1 MRRPDLE
8 HLTVPSLPSLESLH
22 AQLDHLPELRD
33 LPASLPALPALP
45 PRSSLPAVPKAPKVP
60 DWVPITPFQ
69 AKVTLMSIRA
79 AIGVLGWLFPNLSG
93 RLFGIDP
100 ARNPAA
106 PYLGRLF
113 AAREL
118 ALVAPLLLEDEDE
131 DVQRRSLQVGMAV
144 DAADAAASVA
154 AGVTGTLPKRAAVM
168 TGVTAV
174 AALLLGWIAT
184 SDD

>member
-1 MRRPDLE
+1 MRRPDLD
-8 HLTVPSLPSLESLH
+8 HLTVPALPVSLPSRESLQ
-22 AQLDHLPELRD
+22 ASLDQLPALGD
-33 LPASLPALPALP
+33 LPASLPALA
-45 PRSSLPAVPKAPKVP
+45 PRSSLPARPTVPE
-60 DWVPITPFQ
+60 WVPITPFQ
-69 AKVTLMSIRA
+69 AKVALLSIRSL
-79 AIGVLGWLFPNLSG
+79 IGVLGWLFPNLSG

-100 ARNPAA
+100 AQNPAA

-118 ALVAPLLLEDEDE
+118 ALVAPLLVEDE

-154 AGVTGTLPKRAAVM
+154 AGVTGTLPKRAALL

-174 AALLLGWIAT
+174 IALLLGWIAT

>member
-1 MRRPDLE
+1 MHRPDLD
-8 HLTVPSLPSLESLH
+8 HLSVPSLPTLQASFQSSLD
-22 AQLDHLPELRD
+22 A
-33 LPASLPALPALP
+33 LPALSELQANLPALP
-45 PRSSLPAVPKAPKVP
+45 PTPALSGLPPVPA
-60 DWVPITPFQ
+60 WVPITPFQ
-69 AKVTLMSIRA
+69 AKVTLLSIRSV
-79 AIGVLGWLFPNLSG
+79 IGVLGWLFPNLSG

-100 ARNPAA
+100 AKNPAA

-118 ALVAPLLLEDEDE
+118 ALVAPLLVEDE

-154 AGVTGTLPKRAAVM
+154 AGLSGTLPKRAAVM
-168 TGVTAV
+168 TGLTAV
-174 AALLLGWIAT
+174 VALLLGWIAT

>member
-1 MRRPDLE
+1 MRRPDLD
-8 HLTVPSLPSLESLH
+8 HLTVPQLPSLESLQ
-22 AQLDHLPELRD
+22 ASLDHLPALSD
-33 LPASLPALPALP
+33 LPANLPALPALP

-60 DWVPITPFQ
+60 EWVPITPFQ
-69 AKVTLMSIRA
+69 AKVTLMSIRSL
-79 AIGVLGWLFPNLSG
+79 IGVLGWLFPNLSG

-100 ARNPAA
+100 RENPAA

-118 ALVAPLLLEDEDE
+118 ALVAPLLIEDE
-131 DVQRRSLQVGMAV
+131 DVQRRTLHVGMAV

-154 AGVTGTLPKRAAVM
+154 AGVSGTLPKRAAFM
-168 TGVTAV
+168 TGLVAV
-174 AALLLGWIAT
+174 VAVILGWIAT

>member
-1 MRRPDLE
+1 M
-8 HLTVPSLPSLESLH
+8 PSLPSLESLQ
-22 AQLDHLPELRD
+22 AQLEHLPELRD
-33 LPASLPALPALP
+33 LPASLPALPA
-45 PRSSLPAVPKAPKVP
+45 RPKGSARPSAPKVP
-60 DWVPITPFQ
+60 AWVPITPFQ
-69 AKVTLMSIRA
+69 AKVTLMSIRS

-100 ARNPAA
+100 RENPAA

-118 ALVAPLLLEDEDE
+118 PLVAPLLIEDD
-131 DVQRRSLQVGMAV
+131 DVQRRTLQVGMAV

-154 AGVTGTLPKRAAVM
+154 AGVSGALPKRAALM

>member
-1 MRRPDLE
+1 MRRPDLD
-8 HLTVPSLPSLESLH
+8 HLTVPQLPSLESLQ
-22 AQLDHLPELRD
+22 ASLDHLPELRD

-60 DWVPITPFQ
+60 EWVPITPFQ
-69 AKVTLMSIRA
+69 AKVTLMSIRS

-118 ALVAPLLLEDEDE
+118 ALVAPLLIEDE

-184 SDD
+184 SED

>member
-1 MRRPDLE
+1 MRRPDLD
-8 HLTVPSLPSLESLH
+8 HLPVPSLPSLEALQ

-45 PRSSLPAVPKAPKVP
+45 KASALPSAPKVP
-60 DWVPITPFQ
+60 EWVPITPFQ
-69 AKVTLMSIRA
+69 AKVTLMSIRSV
-79 AIGVLGWLFPNLSG
+79 IGVLGWLFPNLSG

-100 ARNPAA
+100 RENPAA

-118 ALVAPLLLEDEDE
+118 ALVAPLLIEDE
-131 DVQRRSLQVGMAV
+131 DVQRRTLQVGMAV

-154 AGVTGTLPKRAAVM
+154 AGVSGTLPKRAALM
-168 TGVTAV
+168 TGFVAV
-174 AALLLGWIAT
+174 VAVILGWIAT

>member
-8 HLTVPSLPSLESLH
+8 HLTVPQLPSLESLQ
-22 AQLDHLPELRD
+22 ASLDHLPELRD
-33 LPASLPALPALP
+33 LQASLPALPALP
-45 PRSSLPAVPKAPKVP
+45 KRSALPSVPKAPKVP
-60 DWVPITPFQ
+60 EWVPITPFQ
-69 AKVTLMSIRA
+69 AKVTLMSIRSL
-79 AIGVLGWLFPNLSG
+79 IGVLGWLFPNLSG

-100 ARNPAA
+100 AQNPAA

-118 ALVAPLLLEDEDE
+118 ALVAPLLVEDE
-131 DVQRRSLQVGMAV
+131 DVQRRTLQVGMAV

-154 AGVTGTLPKRAAVM
+154 AGVSGALPKRAALM
-168 TGVTAV
+168 TGVTAL

>member
-1 MRRPDLE
+1 MRRPDLD
-8 HLTVPSLPSLESLH
+8 HLTVPSLPSLESLQ
-22 AQLDHLPELRD
+22 AQLEHLPELRD
-33 LPASLPALPALP
+33 LPASLPALPA
-45 PRSSLPAVPKAPKVP
+45 RPKGSARPSAPKVP
-60 DWVPITPFQ
+60 AWVPITPFQ
-69 AKVTLMSIRA
+69 AKVTLMSIRS

-100 ARNPAA
+100 RENPAA

-118 ALVAPLLLEDEDE
+118 ALVAPLLIEDD
-131 DVQRRSLQVGMAV
+131 DVQRRTLQVGMAV

-154 AGVTGTLPKRAAVM
+154 AGVSGALPKRAALM

>member
-1 MRRPDLE
+1 MRRPDLD
-8 HLTVPSLPSLESLH
+8 HLTVPSLPSIESLQ
-22 AQLDHLPELRD
+22 ASLDHLPELRD

-45 PRSSLPAVPKAPKVP
+45 ALPTRSSLPAAPKVP
-60 DWVPITPFQ
+60 EWVPITPFQ
-69 AKVTLMSIRA
+69 AKVTLMSIRS
-79 AIGVLGWLFPNLSG
+79 AIGVLGWLFPNLTG

-100 ARNPAA
+100 ATNPSA

-113 AAREL
+113 SVREL
-118 ALVAPLLLEDEDE
+118 ALVAPLLIEDE

-154 AGVTGTLPKRAAVM
+154 AGVSGALPKRAALM

-174 AALLLGWIAT
+174 IALLLGWIAT
-184 SDD
+184 SED

>member
-8 HLTVPSLPSLESLH
+8 HLSVPSLPDF
-22 AQLDHLPELRD
+22 AAFP
-33 LPASLPALPALP
+33 
-45 PRSSLPAVPKAPKVP
+45 SSLPAVRSAGAPTALPLLPPVP
-60 DWVPITPFQ
+60 AWVPITPFQ
-69 AKVTLMSIRA
+69 AKVTLMTIRSL
-79 AIGVLGWLFPNLSG
+79 IGVFGWLAPNLSG

-100 ARNPAA
+100 AANPAA

-118 ALVAPLLLEDEDE
+118 ALVAPLLSEDE
-131 DVQRRSLQVGMAV
+131 DVQRRSLHVGMAV

-154 AGVTGTLPKRAAVM
+154 AGVRGTLPKRAALM
-168 TGVTAV
+168 TGLTAV
-174 AALLLGWIAT
+174 VAVLLGWIAS

>member
-1 MRRPDLE
+1 MRRPDLD
-8 HLTVPSLPSLESLH
+8 HLPVPSLPSLEALQ

-45 PRSSLPAVPKAPKVP
+45 KASALPSAPKVP
-60 DWVPITPFQ
+60 EWVPITPFQ
-69 AKVTLMSIRA
+69 AKVTLMSIRSV
-79 AIGVLGWLFPNLSG
+79 IGVLGWLFPNLSG

-100 ARNPAA
+100 RENPAA

-118 ALVAPLLLEDEDE
+118 ALVAPLLIEDE
-131 DVQRRSLQVGMAV
+131 DVQRRTLQVGMAV

-154 AGVTGTLPKRAAVM
+154 AGVSGTLPKRAALM
-168 TGVTAV
+168 TGLVAV
-174 AALLLGWIAT
+174 VAVILGWIAT

>member
-1 MRRPDLE
+1 MRRPDLD
-8 HLTVPSLPSLESLH
+8 HLSVPSLPSLEALQ

-45 PRSSLPAVPKAPKVP
+45 KGSALPSAPKVP
-60 DWVPITPFQ
+60 EWVPITPFQ
-69 AKVTLMSIRA
+69 AKVTLMSIRSV
-79 AIGVLGWLFPNLSG
+79 IGVLGWLFPNLSG

-100 ARNPAA
+100 RENPAA

-118 ALVAPLLLEDEDE
+118 ALVAPLLIEDE
-131 DVQRRSLQVGMAV
+131 DVQRRTLQVGMAV

-154 AGVTGTLPKRAAVM
+154 AGVSGTLPKRAALM
-168 TGVTAV
+168 TGLVAV
-174 AALLLGWIAT
+174 VAVILGWIAT

>member
-1 MRRPDLE
+1 MRRPDLD
-8 HLTVPSLPSLESLH
+8 HLTVPSLPSLESLQ
-22 AQLDHLPELRD
+22 AQLEHLPELRD
-33 LPASLPALPALP
+33 LPASLPALPAR
-45 PRSSLPAVPKAPKVP
+45 PRGSARPSAPKVP
-60 DWVPITPFQ
+60 AWVPITPFQ
-69 AKVTLMSIRA
+69 AKVTLMSIRS

-100 ARNPAA
+100 RENPAA

-118 ALVAPLLLEDEDE
+118 ALVAPLLIEDD
-131 DVQRRSLQVGMAV
+131 DVQRRTLQVGMAV

-154 AGVTGTLPKRAAVM
+154 AGVSGALPKRAALM

>member
-1 MRRPDLE
+1 MRRPDLD
-8 HLTVPSLPSLESLH
+8 HLTVPALPVSLPSRESLQ
-22 AQLDHLPELRD
+22 ASLDQLPALGD
-33 LPASLPALPALP
+33 LPASLPA
-45 PRSSLPAVPKAPKVP
+45 RSSLPAAPKVP
-60 DWVPITPFQ
+60 EWVPITPFQ
-69 AKVTLMSIRA
+69 AKVALLSIRSL
-79 AIGVLGWLFPNLSG
+79 IGVLGWLFPNLSG

-100 ARNPAA
+100 AQNPAA

-118 ALVAPLLLEDEDE
+118 ALVAPLLVEDE

-154 AGVTGTLPKRAAVM
+154 AGVTGTLPKRAALL

-174 AALLLGWIAT
+174 IALLLGWIAT